1 MKIELTDDEVTTVL
15 VALDNYGAHKRAMA
29 AELYDRQL
37 IEDAGSAEW
46 CWQKIFGAVAAERNA
61 TAVEAV
67 KASLKGDLPERNAIA
82 DAVGEGEQPELPFDG
97 AREVVDPFDFVG
109 LEPTDG

>member
-1 MKIELTDDEVTTVL
+1 MMKIELTDDEWTTVL
-15 VALDNYGAHKRAMA
+15 VALDHYRTHKTAMA

-37 IEDAGSAEW
+37 TEDAGSAEW
-46 CWQKIFGAVAAERNA
+46 CWQKIFGA
-61 TAVEAV
+61 
-67 KASLKGDLPERNAIA
+67 LQPGRNAIA

-97 AREVVDPFDFVG
+97 ARDVVDPFDFVG

>member
-1 MKIELTDDEVTTVL
+1 MKIELTDDEWTTVL
-15 VALDNYGAHKRAMA
+15 VALDHYSAHKTAMA

-37 IEDAGSAEW
+37 TEDAGSAEW
-46 CWQKIFGAVAAERNA
+46 CWQKIWGAICIERNA
-61 TAVEAV
+61 T
-67 KASLKGDLPERNAIA
+67 A

-109 LEPTDG
+109 LEPSRVSSYDNMGDK

>member
-1 MKIELTDDEVTTVL
+1 MKVELTDDEWTTVL
-15 VALDNYGAHKRAMA
+15 VALDHYRAHKTAMA

-37 IEDAGSAEW
+37 TEDAGSAEW
-46 CWQKIFGAVAAERNA
+46 CWQKIWGAICTDRNA

-97 AREVVDPFDFVG
+97 ARDVVDPFDFVG